1 MDPYVELAV
10 QAIGAYVREG
20 RIIAPPDGLP
30 AEMNQRAGTFVS
42 LKKAGELRG
51 CIGTIAPT
59 KENTAHEII
68 ANAIK
73 TATSDPRFP
82 PVREEE
88 LVELEYSVDVLSQ
101 PEPCRTE
108 DLDPKRYGVI
118 VEKDWKRGLLLPDL
132 PGVNTGEEQLEI
144 ARRKAGIEQ
153 GASVKLYR
161 FTVERH
167 TQGDA

>member
-10 QAIGAYVREG
+10 QAIGTYIREG

-30 AEMNQRAGTFVS
+30 AEMSQRAGTFVS
-42 LKKAGELRG
+42 LKKAGGLRG
-51 CIGTIAPT
+51 CIGTISPT
-59 KENTAHEII
+59 EEDIAYEII

-73 TATSDPRFP
+73 AATSDPRFP

-88 LVELEYSVDVLSQ
+88 LVELRCSVDVLSQ
-101 PEPCRTE
+101 PEPCRAE

-118 VEKDWKRGLLLPDL
+118 VERDWKRGLLLPDL
-132 PGVNTGEEQLEI
+132 PGVNTGKEQLEI
-144 ARRKAGIEQ
+144 ARRKAGIEHTEP
-153 GASVKLYR
+153 VKLYR